1 MIETLEMKFLNANC
15 MEIEQVQARALLTVY
30 EFMRVGYRRAWI
42 SAGKCI
48 RFAVLMGLHNMDG
61 RDGVARML
69 LENPSLTEIEE
80 RRRTFWMAYT
90 IDRVVSILDR
100 LPMAFDQHTVRR
112 SSHTIQAKQVLIE
125 KQRFLPGCPAPKRN
139 SNQTSL

>member
-1 MIETLEMKFLNANC
+1 MSTSSQFEHIQDNLYSQTQLMIENLEMKFLNANC

-61 RDGVARML
+61 CDGVTTIL
-69 LENPSLTEIEE
+69 LENLSLTETEE
-80 RRRTFWMAYT
+80 RRRTFWMVYT
-90 IDRVVSILDR
+90 IDRIVSLLDP
-100 LPMAFDQHTVRR
+100 LPMMFDQHTV
-112 SSHTIQAKQVLIE
+112 SSPGTTQAKQLLI
-125 KQRFLPGCPAPKRN
+125 
-139 SNQTSL
+139 